1 MKRFSLEIIK
11 DKKQNIQ
18 GEKTFIIKKEEK
30 IENIS
35 IFIHKIGAQ

>member
-30 IENIS
+30 MENIS
-35 IFIHKIGAQ
+35 IFLYKIGAQ

>member
-18 GEKTFIIKKEEK
+18 GEKTFIIKNEEK
-30 IENIS
+30 MENIS
-35 IFIHKIGAQ
+35 IFLYKIGG